1 MISKG
6 VILIVDDEETI
17 RFSIKEFLEGQGY
30 EVHVAE
36 TCEQALEKI
45 NELLPDLI
53 LLDLRL
59 PIMGGIAL
67 LEKVKLKDRNV
78 KVFEVLF
85 LQLEKKREIIDTK

>member
-17 RFSIKEFLEGQGY
+17 RFSIKEFLEGHGY

-53 LLDLRL
+53 LLD
-59 PIMGGIAL
+59 
-67 LEKVKLKDRNV
+67 
-78 KVFEVLF
+78 
-85 LQLEKKREIIDTK
+85 